1 MRRYLRL
8 AIAVL
13 IVLLFSGI
21 NAHAKKPAVTRHDG
35 QYLDKAVKISVQWQS
50 TEPIVSIKIAAGK
63 GEKVIKVDPYSNKR
77 NPDGYQGEEDIVL
90 ETEPAASQAAIPYSI
105 QLEDEDGQRSNLVT
119 GQVKIPAAA
128 GAATGVAAATPQED
142 QWGKEKLAGTSG
154 TSSAGGTSGTGDIVD
169 KLRQVAQTLASPP
182 VVHDLTVNN
191 PGSNTVT
198 FKTKATHSVGLQAV
212 KFRVFSADNKQVDSQ
227 DIEAKGTVWEGT
239 SKDFT
244 LPAGKYFVIAQA
256 VDAAGNTSPEKKTNF
271 AITGTAQVQLPQPE
285 QPQPQQP
292 QADQTQAQ
300 PEQPQVDQP
309 QQPQADQ
316 PQPQPEQ
323 PQAEQPQPQQ
333 PQSDRS
339 QQNLPS
345 ISDPVVYFNGNIA
358 GVQNNPARE
367 TAFAVDAKHQVTF
380 IYTYHY
386 FNKGKK
392 PGTIALR
399 HSDGTIY
406 GPWQADGALGQG
418 GVRNAYWFVMP
429 NVEIK
434 PGQYTVI
441 DSDRDTWSHNGGSSG
456 AGFAEI
462 RGMKIGR

>member
-1 MRRYLRL
+1 MRHYLRL

-13 IVLLFSGI
+13 VVMLLSGV
-21 NAHAKKPAVTRHDG
+21 NAYAKKPMVTRHDA
-35 QYLDKAVKISVQWQS
+35 QYLEKGVKITVQWQS
-50 TEPIVSIKIAAGK
+50 TEPIVSVKVAAGK
-63 GEKVIKVDPYSNKR
+63 EAKVVKIDPYSNKR
-77 NPDGYQGEEDIVL
+77 NPDGYQGEEDIVV
-90 ETEPAASQAAIPYSI
+90 ETETSSSLASISYTI

-119 GQVKIPAAA
+119 GQVKVPAAA
-128 GAATGVAAATPQED
+128 GAAAAAGMAATGMPAAVPQED

-154 TSSAGGTSGTGDIVD
+154 TSSTGGTSGAGDIVD

-271 AITGTAQVQLPQPE
+271 TITGTASVEL
-285 QPQPQQP
+285 PQQP
-292 QADQTQAQ
+292 QAEQPQYEQ
-300 PEQPQVDQP
+300 PQPEPEQPQVE
-309 QQPQADQ
+309 Q

-323 PQAEQPQPQQ
+323 PQQQSQSSQP
-333 PQSDRS
+333 

-345 ISDPVVYFNGNIA
+345 VSEPVIFSNGNIA
-358 GVQNNPARE
+358 GVQSSPTRE
-367 TAFAVDAKHQVTF
+367 TAFAINAKYWVTF

-386 FNKGKK
+386 FNNGME

-399 HSDGTIY
+399 HGDGTVY
-406 GPWQADGALGQG
+406 GPWQAAGALGQG

-429 NVEIK
+429 DVEIK
-434 PGQYTVI
+434 PGNYTVI
-441 DSDRDTWSHNGGSSG
+441 DSDRATWSHNAGSSG
-456 AGFAEI
+456 AGFVEI
-462 RGMKIGR
+462 RGVKIDA